1 MGFNFDMLLDLVE
14 SLPPR
19 ESSKN
24 LIDVVSLWS
33 VLIALVGE
41 NANKK
46 TFLTRGQ
53 TIGISHIKIL
63 LQKLPDKSNFDPEAW
78 SQI

>member
-24 LIDVVSLWS
+24 LVDVVSLWS

-46 TFLTRGQ
+46 KFLTRG
-53 TIGISHIKIL
+53 
-63 LQKLPDKSNFDPEAW
+63 
-78 SQI
+78 